1 MKLADDTLM
10 VMLTGRRIVLSTHV
24 EKILEKYELEFDE
37 YHYNTGGPTEVSK
50 INTITELLLKFT
62 DIDEILLG

>member
-24 EKILEKYELEFDE
+24 EKILE
-37 YHYNTGGPTEVSK
+37 NMS
-50 INTITELLLKFT
+50 
-62 DIDEILLG
+62 